1 MKLLKQVL
9 EDKEKEISDIKNQ
22 LCQAKE
28 EAICEYL
35 DSDALLAKLGGSFAE
50 GFDDALCQV
59 KSSYLDLDVSHV
71 NIDAHAQTTVH
82 PAHSKSTDGLFA
94 DNAFVD
100 DPHGDGGTAIESQT
114 KTVEVSTRQP
124 EDQVLEDDDAPVQH

>member
-22 LCQAKE
+22 LRQAKE

-71 NIDAHAQTTVH
+71 NIDAQA
-82 PAHSKSTDGLFA
+82 
-94 DNAFVD
+94 
-100 DPHGDGGTAIESQT
+100 
-114 KTVEVSTRQP
+114 
-124 EDQVLEDDDAPVQH
+124 

>member
-9 EDKEKEISDIKNQ
+9 EDKEIEISDIKNQ
-22 LCQAKE
+22 FCQAKE
-28 EAICEYL
+28 EAIREYL

-71 NIDAHAQTTVH
+71 NIDA
-82 PAHSKSTDGLFA
+82 
-94 DNAFVD
+94 
-100 DPHGDGGTAIESQT
+100 
-114 KTVEVSTRQP
+114 
-124 EDQVLEDDDAPVQH
+124 QVFIQLWI